1 MPVSGL
7 KAAIIT
13 ESQTT
18 LFLNGDS
25 FPIDNQSLPLA
36 QLLAGQTP
44 LTTSQVK
51 SFNSCLKN
59 TQLLTSVLNKGYWYI
74 E

>member
-1 MPVSGL
+1 MSYTVSRVKWEQAAPLL
-7 KAAIIT
+7 KNVR
-13 ESQTT
+13 EQV
-18 LFLNGDS
+18 
-25 FPIDNQSLPLA
+25 LPLA
-36 QLLAGQTP
+36 ELLAEQSP
-44 LTTSQVK
+44 LTTNQVK